1 MELSCGFLYIS
12 CIGSA
17 VRLFSDLDIF
27 IKTLMQ
33 VEKAPRWLWEKR
45 NTIRVVHWP
54 QNIVCDVLLATRALV
69 SLAFWVIHLSAT
81 DIYHAVEDKTAHRI
95 RDSGSGDC
103 Y

>member
-1 MELSCGFLYIS
+1 MELSCGFPYINF
-12 CIGSA
+12 IWSA
-17 VRLFSDLDIF
+17 VRVFNDLDIF

-45 NTIRVVHWP
+45 YTIRVVHWP
-54 QNIVCDVLLATRALV
+54 QNIVCNVLSARGVLV
-69 SLAFWVIHLSAT
+69 SLSFWVIHLSAT

-95 RDSGSGDC
+95 GDSGSGDC